1 MIVRQ
6 SFLIRNATSSDADT
20 IDRLCVEAYEEFR
33 FRVGEI
39 NWPRLRET
47 LSRTSEL
54 SREGEL
60 IVAEDSSGLLGVV
73 LYVPPGRARNA
84 WLRTL
89 AVAPQQRRRGI
100 GRQLM
105 RECIERARHDG
116 AEGIELTTADMMTV
130 ALPMYER
137 MGFAKQLDL
146 GNRFG
151 VPHAR
156 YVLKLR

>member
-1 MIVRQ
+1 MIVGQ
-6 SFLIRNATSSDADT
+6 SFLIRNATMSDADT
-20 IDRLCVEAYEEFR
+20 IDRLCVAAYEEFR
-33 FRVGEI
+33 PRVGEI

-47 LSRTSEL
+47 LARTSEL

-60 IVAEDSSGLLGVV
+60 IVAEDSSGVLGVV
-73 LYVPPGRARNA
+73 LYVPPGRAKHA

-89 AVAPQQRRRGI
+89 AVAPQQRGRGI
-100 GRQLM
+100 GRRLT
-105 RECIERARHDG
+105 RECIDRARQDD
-116 AEGIELTTADMMTV
+116 AVAIELTTADMMTV
-130 ALPMYER
+130 ALPMYQS
-137 MGFAKQLDL
+137 MGFAKELEL